1 MPIIGSTYKPPFL
14 LGSATLQTV
23 IPTFFRKIKGF
34 AYQRERIE
42 LEDGDFLDIDW
53 SKANSKNKLVIVI
66 HGLEA
71 SSHRDHVEGMIK
83 AFNKIG
89 WDGVGYNYRGCSGEP
104 NRLVKSYHTGST
116 DDFRTVVN
124 YIIKKYPYQEIAIIG
139 FSIGGNIVLKYLG
152 EEGKNLHKFIKHAA
166 AISVPCDLAAC
177 SDKVTNSP
185 YRSYFLNKYY
195 EKLKAKSEK
204 MPGKIDLE
212 SFKKVK
218 TLADYDDLYIA
229 PIFGFKDAQD
239 YYAKATCKPLLK
251 NITIPTLVIIAKDD
265 PFMKPSCY
273 PVEEAKANDNLY
285 LEMPDKGG
293 HVGFI
298 LNNKENEYWQEK
310 RVKDFVVNHD
320 K

>member
-53 SKANSKNKLVIVI
+53 SKANSKDKLVIVI

-124 YIIKKYPYQEIAIIG
+124 HI
-139 FSIGGNIVLKYLG
+139 
-152 EEGKNLHKFIKHAA
+152 
-166 AISVPCDLAAC
+166 
-177 SDKVTNSP
+177 
-185 YRSYFLNKYY
+185 
-195 EKLKAKSEK
+195 
-204 MPGKIDLE
+204 
-212 SFKKVK
+212 
-218 TLADYDDLYIA
+218 
-229 PIFGFKDAQD
+229 
-239 YYAKATCKPLLK
+239 LK
-251 NITIPTLVIIAKDD
+251 NI
-265 PFMKPSCY
+265 
-273 PVEEAKANDNLY
+273 NLFQC
-285 LEMPDKGG
+285 LLP
-293 HVGFI
+293 
-298 LNNKENEYWQEK
+298 
-310 RVKDFVVNHD
+310 
-320 K
+320 